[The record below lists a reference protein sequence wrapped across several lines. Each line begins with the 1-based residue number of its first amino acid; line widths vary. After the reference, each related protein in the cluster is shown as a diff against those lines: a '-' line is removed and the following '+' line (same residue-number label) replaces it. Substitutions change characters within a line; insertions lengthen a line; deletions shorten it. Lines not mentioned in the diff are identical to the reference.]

1 MLELF
6 LGQIPEAIYF
16 ALFMIY
22 AKGLK
27 EKRILFVVLMV
38 LEYLLLT
45 RIIFFNLWFQILYTL
60 LTFIILKI
68 LYKDKAQITDIFTF
82 TIGSIILML
91 LSGIYIFAIY
101 PFAIYPFV
109 KQPIITLVLN
119 RVILISIVLVLN
131 NKLYNIQKIYK
142 KMWNRNDKVKKNM
155 KSATFRCINLIIFNL
170 MFYIINIGVAY
181 AFFLRKWGV

>member
-16 ALFMIY
+16 SLFMIF

-27 EKRILFVVLMV
+27 EKRILFITLMI
-38 LEYLLLT
+38 LEYLLLKKF
-45 RIIFFNLWFQILYTL
+45 IHFNMWFQIAYTL
-60 LTFIILKI
+60 LTYIILKV

-82 TIGSIILML
+82 TIGSILLMIL
-91 LSGIYIFAIY
+91 SAIYVFLIY
-101 PFAIYPFV
+101 PFTSYPILMV
-109 KQPIITLVLN
+109 ILN
-119 RVILISIVLVLN
+119 RMLLIGTILILN
-131 NKLYNIQKIYK
+131 NKLYTIQKIYK
-142 KMWNRNDKVKKNM
+142 KMWNRNDKVKKKI

-181 AFFLRKWGV
+181 ALLLRKWGV